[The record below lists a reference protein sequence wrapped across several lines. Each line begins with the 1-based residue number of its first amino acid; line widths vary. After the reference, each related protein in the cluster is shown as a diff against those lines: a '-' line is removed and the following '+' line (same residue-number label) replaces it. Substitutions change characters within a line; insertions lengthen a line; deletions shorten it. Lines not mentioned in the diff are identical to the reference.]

1 MVEGLRSSRPLV
13 RFRRIL
19 PLFAVL
25 FVALS
30 TWRFYTSTPRAVRT
44 PAGDVLSLTGT
55 RPRPAVVAT
64 ALNLPAFLLALPL
77 ELIVFRGELGNHPYY
92 EDFRTIEFTVLGV
105 IFWFCAGRAIDD
117 WIVWRQLR
125 SGSRW
130 RMSDCLISAI
140 TALEATM
147 LTVLFA
153 VGFKWARTEIWYLA
167 SSVLWALLGYSALL
181 FRIAQLRA
189 YPRVTDRAHDF

>member
-1 MVEGLRSSRPLV
+1 V
-13 RFRRIL
+13 
-19 PLFAVL
+19 
-25 FVALS
+25 
-30 TWRFYTSTPRAVRT
+30 
-44 PAGDVLSLTGT
+44 
-55 RPRPAVVAT
+55 
-64 ALNLPAFLLALPL
+64 
-77 ELIVFRGELGNHPYY
+77 VFRGELRNHPYY
-92 EDFRTIEFTVLGV
+92 EAFRTIEFTVLGV

-130 RMSDCLISAI
+130 RLSDCLISAI

-167 SSVLWALLGYSALL
+167 SSVVWALLGYAALL

-189 YPRVTDRAHDF
+189 YPRVTSRLP